1 MAQIAPKAPLAQR
14 IDQGRGVM
22 PADLVL
28 KGGRVFDLVTGDL
41 VETDV
46 AICGD
51 TIVGCSAAI
60 RASPIGGAA
69 T

>member
-1 MAQIAPKAPLAQR
+1 MPDCPEGPPVR
-14 IDQGRGVM
+14 PHRPGRGEV

-28 KGGRVFDLVTGDL
+28 RGGRVFDLITGDL

-51 TIVGCSAAI
+51 TIVGCSASM
-60 RASPIGGAA
+60 RASASMM
-69 T
+69 